1 MHYIIHTF
9 YITLFPEKYKF
20 RVCTWGV
27 DVIFTL
33 LAKEEEWSGDG
44 FSASLAI
51 EQSTC
56 NKIHQAFIAINHH
69 PSPFIK
75 CSYVYWDA
83 KYVHV
88 NLMHVWL

>member
-1 MHYIIHTF
+1 M
-9 YITLFPEKYKF
+9 
-20 RVCTWGV
+20 V

-51 EQSTC
+51 EEEWSGDGFSASLAIEQSIC

-69 PSPFIK
+69 SSPYIK
-75 CSYVYWDA
+75 CSYVYRDA